1 MKFALA
7 LSNSIVQI
15 YVQHSNRGPRNVF
28 SRAAAPREP
37 PKSLFEDFT
46 DAVVTGQKQG
56 YFAVFRYVLQ

>member
-1 MKFALA
+1 M
-7 LSNSIVQI
+7 VQI